1 MQPKVFYLKNIH
13 PKKEASFKLEK
24 FRKMEKRKS
33 ILSYILLV
41 IAIIVVVN
49 ILSDRFFA
57 RLDLTEDK
65 RYSLSD
71 ASKNILDD
79 LEEPI
84 TVKAYF
90 TEEGLPPNVLKV
102 RRDFKEML
110 VEFGNLSH
118 GNVVYEF
125 IDPSKDAEIEQE
137 AMQNGI
143 QPVIISVR
151 EKDQMKQQKAYMGAV
166 ISLGTE
172 TDVIPF
178 MQEGSAM
185 EYALSTSIKKL
196 AVTSKP
202 SIGFLQGHGEPAL
215 QEMQQ
220 AMQALGILYEVDPV
234 YLNDTTEVLGKYTTL
249 AIVAPK
255 DSFPYSHLRQLDD
268 FLARGGKLFIGMD
281 RVNGDLQTA
290 QGTEITT
297 GLETWLEQKGLV
309 VESNFIVDQSCAN
322 VTVRQQQGFFVM
334 NRPVPFHFLPIINTF
349 EDHPITKGLEMVM
362 LPFASTITFVGDSS
376 LRFTPIAKTSKKS
389 GTQPC
394 PTQFD
399 VSRKWAE
406 RDFPLSNLPVAG
418 VLSGKIQGDNE
429 STIVLVSDG
438 GFAVNGEGQ
447 QAQQHQP
454 DNISLFVNS
463 IDWLSDDTGL
473 IELRT
478 KGVTARPLDQIEDS
492 TKALLKW
499 LNFLLPILIIL
510 IYGIIRMQR
519 NRILRV
525 KRMEKGYV

>member
-1 MQPKVFYLKNIH
+1 
-13 PKKEASFKLEK
+13 
-24 FRKMEKRKS
+24 MEKRKS
-33 ILSYILLV
+33 IVSYILLV

-57 RLDLTEDK
+57 RLDLTEDN
-65 RYSLSD
+65 RFTLSK
-71 ASKNILDD
+71 ATENILDD

-90 TEEGLPPNVLKV
+90 TEEGLPPNILKV

-110 VEFGNLSH
+110 IEFGNLSH

-125 IDPSKDAEIEQE
+125 IDPSKDAEVEQQ
-137 AMQNGI
+137 AMQSGI

-166 ISLGTE
+166 ISLGEE

-178 MQEGSAM
+178 MQEGAAM

-196 AVTSKP
+196 AVTNKP
-202 SIGFLQGHGEPAL
+202 IIGFLQGHGEPAL
-215 QEMQQ
+215 AEMQQ
-220 AMQALGILYEVDPV
+220 AMQALQILYQVEPV
-234 YLNDTTEVLGKYTTL
+234 ELNDTAQALGKFTTL
-249 AIVAPK
+249 AIVAPR
-255 DSFPYSHLRQLDD
+255 DSFPYSHLAQLDE
-268 FLARGGKLFIGMD
+268 FLNRGGKLFVGLD
-281 RVNGDLQTA
+281 RVDGDLQTA
-290 QGTEITT
+290 QGSEITT
-297 GLETWLEQKGLV
+297 GLETWLAQKGLL
-309 VESNFIVDQSCAN
+309 VESNFVVDQSCAN
-322 VTVRQQQGFFVM
+322 VTVRQQQGFFTM
-334 NRPVPFHFLPIINTF
+334 NRPVPFHYLPIINTF
-349 EDHPITKGLEMVM
+349 EEHPITKGLEMVM
-362 LPFASTITFVGDSS
+362 FPFVSTLSFTGDSS
-376 LRFTPIAKTSKKS
+376 LSFTPLAKTSKKS

-394 PTQFD
+394 PTFFD
-399 VSRKWAE
+399 ISRKWADK
-406 RDFPLSNLPVAG
+406 DFPLSNLTVAG
-418 VLSGKIQGDNE
+418 ILSGKISGNME
-429 STIVLVSDG
+429 STIVLVADG
-438 GFAVNGEGQ
+438 GFCVNGEGQ

-478 KGVTARPLDQIEDS
+478 KGVTARPLDQIEDG
-492 TKALLKW
+492 TKTLLKW
-499 LNFLLPILIIL
+499 LNFLLPIILII